1 MSFFPVLFK
10 VKALPLRAP
19 SACPRRRALRA
30 CRPLAR
36 AYTIP
41 TERLGVSASD
51 AIFVDDALANVEAA
65 RAVGMAAIHFTGDWD
80 AAEAELESWLKGR
93 GVTLSPPA
101 ADASVTAT

>member
-1 MSFFPVLFK
+1 M
-10 VKALPLRAP
+10 LPLRAP